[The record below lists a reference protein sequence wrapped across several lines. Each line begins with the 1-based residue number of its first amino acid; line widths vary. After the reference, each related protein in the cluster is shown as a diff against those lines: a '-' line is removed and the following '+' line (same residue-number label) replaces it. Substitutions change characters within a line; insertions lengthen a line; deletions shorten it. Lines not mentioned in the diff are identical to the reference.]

1 MKKKK
6 RPTEMTRAEL
16 ASEKARIDQEN
27 VHQMKDIAGEDQE
40 EEEYLLQ
47 PIYNYFQFFIGDTK
61 IKKNKQKGKPNVPP
75 Y

>member
-1 MKKKK
+1 
-6 RPTEMTRAEL
+6 MTRAEL

-40 EEEYLLQ
+40 EEETYLSQ
-47 PIYNYFQFFIGDTK
+47 PIYNIFNFFIGGPNKAK
-61 IKKNKQKGKPNVPP
+61 IRNKAFGKPNYPP